1 VGRRERQAAE
11 ANIDR
16 GIELALVTASLDE
29 LVVHDPSVTSD
40 APVTRDPTLPMDQP
54 LGVYHG

>member
-11 ANIDR
+11 ASIDR
-16 GIELALVTASLDE
+16 GIELAASAQRPE
-29 LVVHDPSVTSD
+29 EVF
-40 APVTRDPTLPMDQP
+40 TLDQP